1 MLDQW
6 LMNRFA
12 EQGVWMNLS
21 KSFFELASS
30 KVAMIVYVI
39 VLFLIMAVMVVTLM
53 TGDLKKGSSDKSTNI
68 VIQQSPN
75 SGAMPVAPAA
85 PVAPAEEKPEGE
97 GEEAEENAPRF
108 CMLSRIDE
116 NRGRYDQRVFDKDVS
131 LKKFC
136 DSFRNYAASEL
147 RLYYDIKDIRRF
159 VAGLAVSP
167 ILILQGMSGTG
178 KTSLAHAM
186 GSFLENTST
195 VIPVQP
201 MWKERTD
208 LLGYYNEFTKRFNET
223 LLLEKMYE
231 ANYSK
236 EIYITVLDEMNI
248 ARVEYYFAEF
258 LSLLELPNPEERY
271 IDVVSDVWENDPAQ
285 LKDGRIK
292 LPTNMW
298 FIGTANNDDSTFAI
312 SDKVYDRAMIMNLD
326 KKSNWFDAP
335 YTEGIKLSV
344 KKWEKLVKRAMS
356 EYKLTQRNRRRIA
369 KLDEYMI
376 EHFHITFGNRIMK
389 QINCFVPVMIA
400 CGGDEIEAIDDILS
414 KKVLRKLE
422 TQNPIYVRNSA
433 EGLKMQL
440 DEIFGRDKMLKCKAY
455 LTHLERN
462 A

>member
-12 EQGVWMNLS
+12 ERGVWMDLS

-53 TGDLKKGSSDKSTNI
+53 TGDLKKGSSDQSTNI

-75 SGAMPVAPAA
+75 SGAMPVAPAV

-97 GEEAEENAPRF
+97 GEDAEENAPRF

-116 NRGRYDQRVFDKDVS
+116 NRAKYDQRVFDKDVS

-201 MWKERTD
+201 MWKECR
-208 LLGYYNEFTKRFNET
+208 LRQGL
-223 LLLEKMYE
+223 
-231 ANYSK
+231 
-236 EIYITVLDEMNI
+236 
-248 ARVEYYFAEF
+248 AENVHTG
-258 LSLLELPNPEERY
+258 SIQY
-271 IDVVSDVWENDPAQ
+271 WEQ
-285 LKDGRIK
+285 K
-292 LPTNMW
+292 
-298 FIGTANNDDSTFAI
+298 
-312 SDKVYDRAMIMNLD
+312 
-326 KKSNWFDAP
+326 
-335 YTEGIKLSV
+335 
-344 KKWEKLVKRAMS
+344 
-356 EYKLTQRNRRRIA
+356 
-369 KLDEYMI
+369 
-376 EHFHITFGNRIMK
+376 
-389 QINCFVPVMIA
+389 
-400 CGGDEIEAIDDILS
+400 
-414 KKVLRKLE
+414 
-422 TQNPIYVRNSA
+422 
-433 EGLKMQL
+433 
-440 DEIFGRDKMLKCKAY
+440 
-455 LTHLERN
+455 
-462 A
+462 